1 MTAAAVAPTARGPRP
16 LKGPD
21 RVAALLMAMGKPAAA
36 RVMRHFNADE
46 IRMVTRSI
54 AELRPVNSTQLEALV
69 EDFASQFG
77 AGASLV
83 GNADAVE
90 KLLSGILDPDEVRQ
104 IMNDVLG
111 SQNHSIWDRISQV
124 AEQSLASYLV
134 KEHPQTAALI
144 LSKVKSGCAAK
155 VMAHLPSELRSDLTR
170 RMLTFKPIVDETM
183 QIIEKTIH
191 EDFMMNFSRNA
202 GSDTHARMADIINK
216 MERDQM
222 EEVLEDLA
230 QSKPKSAEILK
241 GLLFTFDD
249 IIRLTPRART
259 TLFDQVPNEKV
270 VVALKGANPE
280 FRDIILQSLA
290 SRVRRMVEQEI
301 QNSEASSQR
310 DIAEARR
317 LITDLAL
324 EMAGRGEIELG
335 DPDDDGYMN

>member
-1 MTAAAVAPTARGPRP
+1 MVTTAPSSRSRP

-21 RVAALLMAMGKPAAA
+21 KVAALLMAMGKPAAA

-54 AELRPVNSTQLEALV
+54 AELKPVTTTQIETIV

-77 AGASLV
+77 AGANLV
-83 GNADAVE
+83 GTVAEVE
-90 KLLSGILDPDEVRQ
+90 KLLSGVLDPDEVRQ
-104 IMNDVLG
+104 IMSDVLG
-111 SQNHSIWDRISQV
+111 NQNHSIWDRISQV
-124 AEQSLASYLV
+124 AEQSLASYIA

-144 LSKVKSGCAAK
+144 LSKVKSSCAAK
-155 VMAHLPSELRSDLTR
+155 VMAQLPSERRNDLTR
-170 RMLTFKPIVDETM
+170 RMLTFKPIVDQTM

-191 EDFMMNFSRNA
+191 DDFMMNFSRNA
-202 GSDTHARMADIINK
+202 GADTHARMADIINK

-222 EEVLEDLA
+222 EQVLEDLSS
-230 QSKPKSAEILK
+230 SKPKSAEILK

-259 TLFDQVPNEKV
+259 TLFDQVPTDKV
-270 VVALKGANPE
+270 VIALKGSDPE
-280 FRDIILQSLA
+280 FCDIILQSLG

-301 QNSEASSQR
+301 QGSEPSSQR
-310 DIAEARR
+310 DIGEARR

-324 EMAGRGEIELG
+324 EMAGRGEIEIA
-335 DPDDDGYMN
+335 DNDDDGYAS